1 MYFYFFYFTGFSFEC
16 FALKAFFHH
25 CLYWLYNRH
34 LHNTT
39 TQCRNFHSSFL
50 HNLSLYAET
59 GGRKYYSSD
68 QLTDSI
74 YWNLGYI
81 MIIDNSVL
89 CFINNFK
96 EKNWST
102 AYLLLY
108 IFFLSLHHIDLLCFV
123 NLGYSFHILIY
134 WVSAALSWWNKVIWG
149 IHSFLLW

>member
-108 IFFLSLHHIDLLCFV
+108 IFFFVASSYWSFVFCEPWLFFSYSNLLSQC
-123 NLGYSFHILIY
+123 GP
-134 WVSAALSWWNKVIWG
+134 
-149 IHSFLLW
+149 FLVK